1 MMSVLH
7 MGPPT
12 QLGDDFN
19 EDEGYVDEG
28 YVDEGYVDE
37 GYFDEEDG
45 EYEEEDDFT
54 YIKRETRHER
64 PSRSSRKRRRAAAA
78 GDGVTLDD
86 EDAGAVEGGKLDA
99 AIRSEMKG
107 LSPHMRPYYHPHSRM
122 SGLPYK
128 KKVTSSLKVCV
139 SMKALVQHFLAV
151 FPPDHFFEALTF
163 LHHYVD
169 IIRSSALG
177 QCYMEGIY
185 SHFRARAK
193 LFLDWESDPS
203 AKVESPYTK
212 ARLVDFMEMFLV
224 VPDYEQLERD
234 DFYELTSKRIN
245 NRPVARCRRR
255 RNGRV

>member
-1 MMSVLH
+1 
-7 MGPPT
+7 
-12 QLGDDFN
+12 
-19 EDEGYVDEG
+19 
-28 YVDEGYVDE
+28 
-37 GYFDEEDG
+37 
-45 EYEEEDDFT
+45 
-54 YIKRETRHER
+54 
-64 PSRSSRKRRRAAAA
+64 
-78 GDGVTLDD
+78 
-86 EDAGAVEGGKLDA
+86 
-99 AIRSEMKG
+99 MKG

-193 LFLDWESDPS
+193 LFLDWESDPERE
-203 AKVESPYTK
+203 VESPYTK

-245 NRPVARCRRR
+245 NRPGKPVEAHSLVRGTDFSLSRAVPPPSKRQGLGQRSRSARGQLFVRQSEWASLFLSLGRLP
-255 RNGRV
+255 GRVWGGGVQL